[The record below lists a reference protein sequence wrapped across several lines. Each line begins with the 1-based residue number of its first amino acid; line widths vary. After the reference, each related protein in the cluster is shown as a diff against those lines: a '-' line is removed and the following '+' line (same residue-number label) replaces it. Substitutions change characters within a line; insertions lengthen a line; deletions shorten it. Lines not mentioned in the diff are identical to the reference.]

1 MIDYVKQ
8 FGSLLGTVF
17 AGACCLGVA
26 AALSVLTAVGA
37 GFLVNDAYLLP
48 LFYGLMAVSLWLL
61 YGTARRRGLAPFWL
75 GAAGAIAA
83 GAGLWIAGALV
94 WVGLAALIAGSIWD
108 VARSRSAPAVLPQK

>member
-37 GFLVNDAYLLP
+37 GFLANDAVLLP
-48 LFYGLMAVSLWLL
+48 LFYGLMALSLWLL
-61 YGTARRRGLAPFWL
+61 YGTSRRRGLAPFWL
-75 GAAGAIAA
+75 GAAGAVAA
-83 GAGLWIAGALV
+83 GAGLWIAGVLV
-94 WVGLAALIAGSIWD
+94 WVGLAALIAGSVWD
-108 VARSRSAPAVLPQK
+108 FARGRESAGQSSA